1 MVIEA
6 TKVARGGKSLFSK
19 FGSFFGNGDDD
30 NRTNKKNKRNP
41 N

>member
-30 NRTNKKNKRNP
+30 KSHQQEEQEESN
-41 N
+41 